1 VEENGGPVR
10 ACDLVRVSAGG
21 REPRGDA
28 LAVEEPLEIRVGT
41 ETVSVTMRTPGNDFE
56 LAAGYLATEGLLETP
71 SDIVRLEHC
80 RDVRSPEEEGNVV
93 MVRAAVPAARL
104 AEARRL
110 TPTSSSCGICGK
122 ASIDAVRTRYAPL
135 PGGEGWDP
143 QLIASLPQRLES
155 AQRAFAATGG
165 LHAAGVFWRDGTL
178 AVAREDIGRH
188 NAVDKVLG
196 RLFLDGAWP
205 LSAAALAVS
214 GRASF
219 EIVQKALAA
228 GVPVLAAV
236 SAPSSLAV
244 ELARAAGM
252 LLAGFVRG
260 GAFNLYAG
268 EERLSPGGAAR
279 ASSEGS
285 SR

>member
-1 VEENGGPVR
+1 VDEIRGSVR
-10 ACDLVRVSAGG
+10 ACGLVRVSPAG
-21 REPRGDA
+21 REAREDA
-28 LAVEEPLEIRVGT
+28 LVVEEPLEIRVGR
-41 ETVSVTMRTPGNDFE
+41 ETLAVTMRTPGDDFE
-56 LAAGYLATEGLLETP
+56 LAAGYLATEGLLSAP

-80 RDVRSPEEEGNVV
+80 RDVRSAEEEGNIVV
-93 MVRAAVPAARL
+93 VRAAVPAARL
-104 AEARRL
+104 ASARRL

-122 ASIDAVRTRYAPL
+122 SSIEAVRSRLAPL
-135 PGGEGWDP
+135 PPGEEWDAE
-143 QLIASLPQRLES
+143 LLASLPRRLTA

-165 LHAAGVFWRDGTL
+165 LHAAGVFFRDGTL
-178 AVAREDIGRH
+178 ASAREDVGRH

-205 LSAAALAVS
+205 LSRAALAVS

-244 ELARAAGM
+244 ELARASGM
-252 LLAGFVRG
+252 LLAGFVRE

-268 EERLSPGGAAR
+268 EERLSPAA
-279 ASSEGS
+279 AGSTPGGS